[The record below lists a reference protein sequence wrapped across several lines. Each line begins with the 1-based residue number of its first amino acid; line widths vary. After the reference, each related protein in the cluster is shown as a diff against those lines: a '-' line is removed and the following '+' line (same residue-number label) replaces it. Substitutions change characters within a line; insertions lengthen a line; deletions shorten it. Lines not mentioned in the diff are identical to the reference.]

1 MLKRCLPVLLA
12 CVLWMPSTLLAFDP
26 AEMFL
31 RAYQEFQAGERSER
45 EGQMRDALNRYAT
58 AAQALENIQRTDPEW
73 QKMVVEYRLR
83 KTQENL
89 QRLRS
94 SVTEAQLADIVVED
108 PLPTGGFEIDI
119 PAPMVTT
126 RPGSSPRVSPSRDGG
141 ESLKSEL
148 AEARQQIQKLKKDL
162 EKTQG
167 DLTGAKAEIDR
178 TKTSLVEAKSELV
191 QAKANL
197 ENVSVERDQLK
208 NSAGKVSDKQ
218 LADLT
223 VRIEQMEAN
232 NEVLNDENNRLR
244 DKLDRAAKSIED
256 GQQTLAASEKD
267 RQALAAERDKAVAGL
282 KKFEENQTE
291 LAQLIKQREEME
303 KKFAAEKQEL
313 EKQIADQKPKLDLL
327 AKLEA
332 DNKDLA
338 ARLQK
343 AEVALQD
350 AGKIEGDQK
359 LRESLEEEITL
370 LKDRLAAARSELHA
384 RDENIK
390 SLYAQLDEASGEV
403 ARLRLDPKP
412 TEEQKRVTEE
422 NDLLKN
428 IVLRQLKDQ
437 NERSVA
443 VGMIEQELD
452 KLYVKSDMLSSQMA
466 VLSKP
471 PAKLSD
477 REILIFRDPLVV
489 MNDPGEMDMSVSMT
503 VSKSADGTVETPDKA
518 PVGPAAFSPEARQLV
533 EKAGALVR
541 ERRFTDAEKIYQ
553 QLNDEYPDNPFTLS
567 NLAVTQIHAGK
578 ITAALVALEK
588 SLRIMPG
595 DVFASVNL
603 SNVYC
608 RQGRFGEAVEILKEV
623 IKKDPQNAVA
633 HNYIAIALGKQGNT
647 REAEEFFQR
656 SIMLNGNYS
665 NAHFNLAV
673 MYANT
678 EPPSLELAR
687 KHYEMA
693 KSLGAEPDSVMERRL
708 AEIAKPN

>member
-1 MLKRCLPVLLA
+1 
-12 CVLWMPSTLLAFDP
+12 MPSTLLAFDP

-197 ENVSVERDQLK
+197 ENVSAERDQLK

-282 KKFEENQTE
+282 KKPNGTRPTHQSARGDGEEVCR
-291 LAQLIKQREEME
+291 REAGTRKADRRSEA
-303 KKFAAEKQEL
+303 KARPLGQAGGRQQGPRR
-313 EKQIADQKPKLDLL
+313 QIAKSRSRPSRRRKNRRRP
-327 AKLEA
+327 EIS
-332 DNKDLA
+332 
-338 ARLQK
+338 RI
-343 AEVALQD
+343 
-350 AGKIEGDQK
+350 AGRGN
-359 LRESLEEEITL
+359 
-370 LKDRLAAARSELHA
+370 H
-384 RDENIK
+384 
-390 SLYAQLDEASGEV
+390 
-403 ARLRLDPKP
+403 
-412 TEEQKRVTEE
+412 
-422 NDLLKN
+422 
-428 IVLRQLKDQ
+428 
-437 NERSVA
+437 
-443 VGMIEQELD
+443 
-452 KLYVKSDMLSSQMA
+452 
-466 VLSKP
+466 
-471 PAKLSD
+471 
-477 REILIFRDPLVV
+477 
-489 MNDPGEMDMSVSMT
+489 
-503 VSKSADGTVETPDKA
+503 
-518 PVGPAAFSPEARQLV
+518 
-533 EKAGALVR
+533 
-541 ERRFTDAEKIYQ
+541 
-553 QLNDEYPDNPFTLS
+553 
-567 NLAVTQIHAGK
+567 
-578 ITAALVALEK
+578 ALE
-588 SLRIMPG
+588 R
-595 DVFASVNL
+595 
-603 SNVYC
+603 
-608 RQGRFGEAVEILKEV
+608 
-623 IKKDPQNAVA
+623 
-633 HNYIAIALGKQGNT
+633 
-647 REAEEFFQR
+647 
-656 SIMLNGNYS
+656 
-665 NAHFNLAV
+665 
-673 MYANT
+673 
-678 EPPSLELAR
+678 PPR
-687 KHYEMA
+687 C
-693 KSLGAEPDSVMERRL
+693 GP
-708 AEIAKPN
+708 

>member
-1 MLKRCLPVLLA
+1 
-12 CVLWMPSTLLAFDP
+12 
-26 AEMFL
+26 
-31 RAYQEFQAGERSER
+31 
-45 EGQMRDALNRYAT
+45 
-58 AAQALENIQRTDPEW
+58 
-73 QKMVVEYRLR
+73 
-83 KTQENL
+83 
-89 QRLRS
+89 
-94 SVTEAQLADIVVED
+94 
-108 PLPTGGFEIDI
+108 
-119 PAPMVTT
+119 
-126 RPGSSPRVSPSRDGG
+126 
-141 ESLKSEL
+141 
-148 AEARQQIQKLKKDL
+148 
-162 EKTQG
+162 
-167 DLTGAKAEIDR
+167 
-178 TKTSLVEAKSELV
+178 
-191 QAKANL
+191 
-197 ENVSVERDQLK
+197 
-208 NSAGKVSDKQ
+208 
-218 LADLT
+218 
-223 VRIEQMEAN
+223 
-232 NEVLNDENNRLR
+232 
-244 DKLDRAAKSIED
+244 
-256 GQQTLAASEKD
+256 
-267 RQALAAERDKAVAGL
+267 
-282 KKFEENQTE
+282 
-291 LAQLIKQREEME
+291 ME

-338 ARLQK
+338 SRLQK

-350 AGKIEGDQK
+350 AGKIQGDQK
-359 LRESLEEEITL
+359 LRDSLEEEITL
-370 LKDRLAAARSELHA
+370 LKDRLAEARSELHT
-384 RDENIK
+384 REENIK

-443 VGMIEQELD
+443 VGMIEQELE
-452 KLYVKSDMLSSQMA
+452 KLYVKSDMLSSQLA

-489 MNDPGEMDMSVSMT
+489 MNDPGDVDMSVSMT
-503 VSKSADGTVETPDKA
+503 VSKSADGTSEAPDKSPA
-518 PVGPAAFSPEARQLV
+518 GPEAFSPEARQLV
-533 EKAGALVR
+533 EKAGVLVR

-578 ITAALVALEK
+578 LSAALVALEK
-588 SLRIMPG
+588 SLRLVPG

-608 RQGRFGEAVEILKEV
+608 RQGRFGEAVEVLKEV

-656 SIMLNGNYS
+656 SIMLNRNYS

-673 MYANT
+673 MYANS

-687 KHYEMA
+687 NHYEMA
-693 KSLGAEPDSVMERRL
+693 KSLGAEPDRVMESRL
-708 AEIAKPN
+708 AGVEKPN

>member
-1 MLKRCLPVLLA
+1 
-12 CVLWMPSTLLAFDP
+12 MPSTLLAFDP

-94 SVTEAQLADIVVED
+94 SVTEAQLTEIVVED

-126 RPGSSPRVSPSRDGG
+126 RPGSGSRVSPSRDGG
-141 ESLKSEL
+141 ESPKSEL

-178 TKTSLVEAKSELV
+178 TKTSLVEAKSELA
-191 QAKANL
+191 QTKANL

-208 NSAGKVSDKQ
+208 NSAAKVSDQQ

-256 GQQTLAASEKD
+256 GQQTLAAEREK
-267 RQALAAERDKAVAGL
+267 AAAGL
-282 KKFEENQTE
+282 KKLEENQTE
-291 LAQLIKQREEME
+291 LAQLIKQRKEME
-303 KKFAAEKQEL
+303 EKFVAEKQAL

-338 ARLQK
+338 SRLQK

-350 AGKIEGDQK
+350 AEKIQGDPK
-359 LRESLEEEITL
+359 FRESLEEEITL

-384 RDENIK
+384 REENIK

-443 VGMIEQELD
+443 VGMIEQELE

-489 MNDPGEMDMSVSMT
+489 MNDPGEVDMSVSMT
-503 VSKSADGTVETPDKA
+503 VSKSANGTAEVPDKA
-518 PVGPAAFSPEARQLV
+518 PAGPEAFTPEARQLV

-687 KHYEMA
+687 KHYKMA

-708 AEIAKPN
+708 DGVAKPN

>member
-1 MLKRCLPVLLA
+1 
-12 CVLWMPSTLLAFDP
+12 MPSTLLAFDP

-45 EGQMRDALNRYAT
+45 EGQMRNALNRYAT

-94 SVTEAQLADIVVED
+94 SVSEAQLADIVVED

-126 RPGSSPRVSPSRDGG
+126 RPGSSSRVSPSSDGG
-141 ESLKSEL
+141 ESLKSQL
-148 AEARQQIQKLKKDL
+148 AEARQQIQNLKKDL

-178 TKTSLVEAKSELV
+178 TKTSLVEAKSDLA
-191 QAKANL
+191 QTKANF
-197 ENVSVERDQLK
+197 ENVSVERDQFK
-208 NSAGKVSDKQ
+208 NSTAKVSDKQ

-223 VRIEQMEAN
+223 VRIEQMEAD
-232 NEVLNDENNRLR
+232 NEVLNDENKRLR

-256 GQQTLAASEKD
+256 GQQN
-267 RQALAAERDKAVAGL
+267 LAAERDKAVAGL

-291 LAQLIKQREEME
+291 LAQLLKQREEME
-303 KKFAAEKQEL
+303 KKFAAEKQVL

-338 ARLQK
+338 SRLQK

-359 LRESLEEEITL
+359 FRESLEEEITL

-384 RDENIK
+384 REENIK

-412 TEEQKRVTEE
+412 TEEQKRVSEE

-437 NERSVA
+437 SERSVA
-443 VGMIEQELD
+443 VGMIEQELE

-489 MNDPGEMDMSVSMT
+489 MNDPGEVDMSVSMT
-503 VSKSADGTVETPDKA
+503 VSKSADGTSEGINKA
-518 PVGPAAFSPEARQLV
+518 PAGPEAFSPEARQLV

-578 ITAALVALEK
+578 LTAALVALEK
-588 SLRIMPG
+588 SLRLMPG

-693 KSLGAEPDSVMERRL
+693 KSLGAEPDRVMERRL
-708 AEIAKPN
+708 DGIAKPN

>member
-1 MLKRCLPVLLA
+1 
-12 CVLWMPSTLLAFDP
+12 MPSTLLAFDP

-31 RAYQEFQAGERSER
+31 RAYQEFQAGERNER
-45 EGQMRDALNRYAT
+45 EGQLRDALNRYAT

-94 SVTEAQLADIVVED
+94 SVSEAQLADIAVED

-126 RPGSSPRVSPSRDGG
+126 RPGSSSRVSPSSDGG
-141 ESLKSEL
+141 ESLKSQL
-148 AEARQQIQKLKKDL
+148 AEARQQIQNLKKDL

-178 TKTSLVEAKSELV
+178 TKTSLVEAKSELA
-191 QAKANL
+191 QTKANF

-208 NSAGKVSDKQ
+208 NSAAKVSDKQ

-223 VRIEQMEAN
+223 VRIEQMEAD
-232 NEVLNDENNRLR
+232 NEVLNDENKRLG

-291 LAQLIKQREEME
+291 LAQLINQREEME

-471 PAKLSD
+471 PTKLSD

-503 VSKSADGTVETPDKA
+503 VSKSANGTAEAPDKA
-518 PVGPAAFSPEARQLV
+518 PTGPEAFSPEARQLV

-541 ERRFTDAEKIYQ
+541 ERRFSDAEKIYQ

-708 AEIAKPN
+708 DGVGKPN